1 MTRIFDTLS
10 LLRFVTLL
18 QVAKCY
24 VSFSP
29 IHTARAPSAGKRVE
43 YSNVGPTQYIQKAVV
58 SPRIHPNRLAMLH
71 ATTPS
76 PDDILY
82 LQTLVHS
89 FHDFISTTTQS
100 TVHTASTLL
109 ADAATETA
117 PTEQSWWDT
126 YLNFIASS
134 ISFVHSVIDQ
144 PLRNTGFD
152 QTWGVSIFLFTAG
165 MFLLSTILV
174 FEYNNS
180 IFGILLILYTLP
192 PN

>member
-24 VSFSP
+24 VSLSP
-29 IHTARAPSAGKRVE
+29 IHTARAPSGKRLE
-43 YSNVGPTQYIQKAVV
+43 YPNGGPTQYLQKAM
-58 SPRIHPNRLAMLH
+58 SPRIHPTRLTMLH

-100 TVHTASTLL
+100 TVDTTHDTFIHTASTLL

-117 PTEQSWWDT
+117 PTEQSWWDN
-126 YLNFIASS
+126 YLNAIASS
-134 ISFVHSVIDQ
+134 INFVHSVIDQ

-152 QTWGVSIFLFTAG
+152 QTWGVAIFLFTAG
-165 MFLLSTILV
+165 MFLFSTILV
-174 FEYNNS
+174 FEYK
-180 IFGILLILYTLP
+180 
-192 PN
+192 

>member
-29 IHTARAPSAGKRVE
+29 IHNARVPSGKRVE
-43 YSNVGPTQYIQKAVV
+43 YSNGGPTQYRKKAGT
-58 SPRIHPNRLAMLH
+58 SPRIHPTRLTMLH

-100 TVHTASTLL
+100 TVDTTHDTFIHTASTLI

-117 PTEQSWWDT
+117 PTEQSWWDN
-126 YLNFIASS
+126 YLNAIASS
-134 ISFVHSVIDQ
+134 INFVHSVIDQ

-152 QTWGVSIFLFTAG
+152 QTWGVAIFLFTAG
-165 MFLLSTILV
+165 MFLFSTILV
-174 FEYNNS
+174 
-180 IFGILLILYTLP
+180 
-192 PN
+192 